1 MPAEYSG
8 LGDVITAPRPDG
20 VSEAAVLYVL
30 FCDGNYH
37 STVWVMP
44 EDVIDLD
51 AAIAAEAQRYVED
64 VLAPGISIGVNPS
77 ARGLVGLPSWFW
89 VEGFSGSVTAPP
101 ITAFGMTV
109 DVRLASGTV
118 RWDFGDGVVE
128 EGDLGQAYP
137 AESSVQH
144 IHQEAGEF
152 DVTVDVELVPEYRVD
167 GGPWL
172 TLPNLS
178 ASATT
183 TMPVEERQ
191 AVIVSR

>member
-1 MPAEYSG
+1 RTQVTPKEGADDAADSCTWSAIPAQYSNE
-8 LGDVITAPRPDG
+8 GDVITAPRPDG

-89 VEGFSGSVTAPP
+89 VEGFSGSVTAP
-101 ITAFGMTV
+101 
-109 DVRLASGTV
+109 
-118 RWDFGDGVVE
+118 
-128 EGDLGQAYP
+128 
-137 AESSVQH
+137 
-144 IHQEAGEF
+144 
-152 DVTVDVELVPEYRVD
+152 
-167 GGPWL
+167 
-172 TLPNLS
+172 
-178 ASATT
+178 
-183 TMPVEERQ
+183 
-191 AVIVSR
+191 